1 MLCGSEPTNSGAE
14 CGAMRSTWCS
24 AERSRDCPERGGTH
38 VRIAAPSCCR
48 YGGLGTRVARLP
60 LPFTISCVH
69 ASAKLRCANSS
80 GTVKTPTRCPRLG
93 SGCGVGEPPLAA
105 SVVSKCAA
113 ARMRPLWSYSARICM
128 PIEIC
133 TRPTG
138 SGGQASQ
145 RDEPDCIKDRDRS
158 PFRG

>member
-1 MLCGSEPTNSGAE
+1 LWQRADELGRRVRGHEIDMVLSG
-14 CGAMRSTWCS
+14 TK
-24 AERSRDCPERGGTH
+24 P
-38 VRIAAPSCCR
+38 
-48 YGGLGTRVARLP
+48 RLP
-60 LPFTISCVH
+60 RERRHSRPDRGAFVLPLWRPRHEGRAFALALHISCVH